1 LGIAWGFIYGGDS
14 KPYVFMPQLRAL
26 GASHTKLYLFWNQL
40 EPEKGKYDWDT
51 LDKFLDQLQSPDEA
65 LISIFSTSKW
75 ATRESALILP
85 PSPAKNADDYY
96 RMIHTVVSHCKG
108 RIRYWQNDSEPNN
121 PVFWAGTPGEFVAQ
135 LKVFYRAVKDADP
148 EAKVVCGGYDGLFNP
163 PGMPPVPGQ
172 ERGLAFFDH
181 AIKEGHKSFDIFD
194 IRLYGNPYTI
204 PARIEFIRKKLID
217 AGAERPI
224 ICTEYHGPGFFEFPG
239 NRKYASLMSAWTQS
253 ITNQSKADQSKKLTA
268 TQQKGVAD
276 LYKDMAKLA
285 PQTQMFMVGC
295 SQELEDKFQRIAC
308 RQLVMRNI
316 LAMSAGVHRTLFW
329 DFWHDRSNP
338 HDLMQLMFGKQVLMD
353 LVDGQFKPKKPI
365 TDTFRLLA
373 DALVGMKQVKKID
386 VPGKESI
393 FLFEVERSGR
403 SPLFVVWERRD
414 SFKGED
420 LPAVPFAWP
429 WKGDGAR
436 AVDAF
441 GKRVAVEGKDG
452 KLQMEVSVTPILFES
467 EK

>member
-1 LGIAWGFIYGGDS
+1 
-14 KPYVFMPQLRAL
+14 
-26 GASHTKLYLFWNQL
+26 
-40 EPEKGKYDWDT
+40 
-51 LDKFLDQLQSPDEA
+51 
-65 LISIFSTSKW
+65 
-75 ATRESALILP
+75 
-85 PSPAKNADDYY
+85 
-96 RMIHTVVSHCKG
+96 
-108 RIRYWQNDSEPNN
+108 
-121 PVFWAGTPGEFVAQ
+121 
-135 LKVFYRAVKDADP
+135 
-148 EAKVVCGGYDGLFNP
+148 
-163 PGMPPVPGQ
+163 
-172 ERGLAFFDH
+172 
-181 AIKEGHKSFDIFD
+181 
-194 IRLYGNPYTI
+194 
-204 PARIEFIRKKLID
+204 
-217 AGAERPI
+217 
-224 ICTEYHGPGFFEFPG
+224 
-239 NRKYASLMSAWTQS
+239 
-253 ITNQSKADQSKKLTA
+253 
-268 TQQKGVAD
+268 
-276 LYKDMAKLA
+276 MAKLA

-353 LVDGQFKPKKPI
+353 MVGGQFQPKKPI

-373 DALVGMKQVKKID
+373 DALVGMKQVNKID

-393 FLFEVERSGR
+393 FLFEVQRSGR

-429 WKGDGAR
+429 WKGAT
-436 AVDAF
+436 AKAMDAL

-452 KLQMEVSVTPILFES
+452 KLQMEVSVTPVLFES